1 MWTLSYRVSIVMCDF
16 VWVQFTES
24 SSDYVAQAAHWYDYQ
39 KMWLETARILRK
51 GGTAVFWVCPDLNL
65 FVRLF
70 THNVLNFP
78 MNIPSTS
85 FFRENTATLQIMFET
100 VEHVVDPRAVAKV
113 GRMHIRLHHVIR
125 YFGLCRPSYC
135 V

>member
-1 MWTLSYRVSIVMCDF
+1 MCDF
-16 VWVQFTES
+16 VWVRFTELCFG
-24 SSDYVAQAAHWYDYQ
+24 DVAQAAHWFDYQ
-39 KMWLETARILRK
+39 KIWPETARILRK